1 MYKWPPLYKSQSCRK
16 KLIPRWI
23 TIVGNNKR
31 CILYTRSNYID
42 NQFTIPTNVIQKTK
56 TVSFNSDAFFQ

>member
-1 MYKWPPLYKSQSCRK
+1 MAASLQITIMSQKSNTK
-16 KLIPRWI
+16 MDNY
-23 TIVGNNKR
+23 IVGNNKR